1 MEDGYVDMSY
11 EMIKRYYS
19 DGMCKDC
26 QNNVCKVYGGRCRK
40 YRINREW
47 NVVKSFVKKWFPYAL
62 LYIIVVLVITYGW
75 QGLELLFYGEVQHRV
90 VDDIVGTVLML
101 SVMLNVI
108 FIRTIVKI
116 IKNK

>member
-1 MEDGYVDMSY
+1 MKE
-11 EMIKRYYS
+11 
-19 DGMCKDC
+19 
-26 QNNVCKVYGGRCRK
+26 KVK
-40 YRINREW
+40 EW
-47 NVVKSFVKKWFPYAL
+47 LKHSLIYCVATL
-62 LYIIVVLVITYGW
+62 IITYGW

-90 VDDIVGTVLML
+90 VDDIVGTVLVL

>member
-1 MEDGYVDMSY
+1 MKE
-11 EMIKRYYS
+11 
-19 DGMCKDC
+19 
-26 QNNVCKVYGGRCRK
+26 KVK
-40 YRINREW
+40 EW
-47 NVVKSFVKKWFPYAL
+47 LKWSLIYCVTAL
-62 LYIIVVLVITYGW
+62 IITYGW

-101 SVMLNVI
+101 SVILNVI

>member
-1 MEDGYVDMSY
+1 MKE
-11 EMIKRYYS
+11 
-19 DGMCKDC
+19 
-26 QNNVCKVYGGRCRK
+26 KVK
-40 YRINREW
+40 EW
-47 NVVKSFVKKWFPYAL
+47 LKWSLTYCVTAL
-62 LYIIVVLVITYGW
+62 IITYGW

-90 VDDIVGTVLML
+90 VDDIIGTVLML

>member
-1 MEDGYVDMSY
+1 MKE
-11 EMIKRYYS
+11 
-19 DGMCKDC
+19 
-26 QNNVCKVYGGRCRK
+26 KVK
-40 YRINREW
+40 EW
-47 NVVKSFVKKWFPYAL
+47 LKWSLIYCVTAL
-62 LYIIVVLVITYGW
+62 IITYGC

-90 VDDIVGTVLML
+90 VDDIVGAVLML

>member
-1 MEDGYVDMSY
+1 
-11 EMIKRYYS
+11 MIKRYYS

-47 NVVKSFVKKWFPYAL
+47 NVVKSFVKKWFSYAL

-75 QGLELLFYGEVQHRV
+75 QGLELLFYSEVQHRV

-101 SVMLNVI
+101 SVMLKVI
-108 FIRTIVKI
+108 YVRKSVKFIK
-116 IKNK
+116 KK

>member
-1 MEDGYVDMSY
+1 MKE
-11 EMIKRYYS
+11 
-19 DGMCKDC
+19 
-26 QNNVCKVYGGRCRK
+26 KVK
-40 YRINREW
+40 EW
-47 NVVKSFVKKWFPYAL
+47 LKCSLIYCVTAL
-62 LYIIVVLVITYGW
+62 IITYGW

-116 IKNK
+116 IRNK

>member
-1 MEDGYVDMSY
+1 MKE
-11 EMIKRYYS
+11 
-19 DGMCKDC
+19 
-26 QNNVCKVYGGRCRK
+26 KVK
-40 YRINREW
+40 EW
-47 NVVKSFVKKWFPYAL
+47 LKWSLIYCVTAL
-62 LYIIVVLVITYGW
+62 IITYGW

-90 VDDIVGTVLML
+90 VDDIVVTVLML

>member
-1 MEDGYVDMSY
+1 MKE
-11 EMIKRYYS
+11 
-19 DGMCKDC
+19 
-26 QNNVCKVYGGRCRK
+26 KVK
-40 YRINREW
+40 EW
-47 NVVKSFVKKWFPYAL
+47 LKWSLIYCVTAL
-62 LYIIVVLVITYGW
+62 IITYGW

>member
-1 MEDGYVDMSY
+1 MKE
-11 EMIKRYYS
+11 
-19 DGMCKDC
+19 
-26 QNNVCKVYGGRCRK
+26 KVK
-40 YRINREW
+40 EW
-47 NVVKSFVKKWFPYAL
+47 LKCSLIYCVTAL
-62 LYIIVVLVITYGW
+62 IITYGW

-108 FIRTIVKI
+108 FVRTIVKF

>member
-1 MEDGYVDMSY
+1 MKE
-11 EMIKRYYS
+11 
-19 DGMCKDC
+19 
-26 QNNVCKVYGGRCRK
+26 NVK
-40 YRINREW
+40 EW
-47 NVVKSFVKKWFPYAL
+47 LKWSSIYCVTAL
-62 LYIIVVLVITYGW
+62 IITYGW

-116 IKNK
+116 IRNK

>member
-1 MEDGYVDMSY
+1 MKE
-11 EMIKRYYS
+11 
-19 DGMCKDC
+19 
-26 QNNVCKVYGGRCRK
+26 KVK
-40 YRINREW
+40 EW
-47 NVVKSFVKKWFPYAL
+47 LKWSLIYCVTAL
-62 LYIIVVLVITYGW
+62 IITYGW

-116 IKNK
+116 IKSK

>member
-1 MEDGYVDMSY
+1 MKE
-11 EMIKRYYS
+11 
-19 DGMCKDC
+19 
-26 QNNVCKVYGGRCRK
+26 KVK
-40 YRINREW
+40 EW
-47 NVVKSFVKKWFPYAL
+47 LKWSLIYCVTAL
-62 LYIIVVLVITYGW
+62 IIIYGW

-108 FIRTIVKI
+108 FIRTIVKF

>member
-1 MEDGYVDMSY
+1 MEKQVLK
-11 EMIKRYYS
+11 E
-19 DGMCKDC
+19 
-26 QNNVCKVYGGRCRK
+26 KVK
-40 YRINREW
+40 EW
-47 NVVKSFVKKWFPYAL
+47 LKWSLIYCVTAL
-62 LYIIVVLVITYGW
+62 IITYGW

-108 FIRTIVKI
+108 FVRTIVKI

>member
-1 MEDGYVDMSY
+1 MKE
-11 EMIKRYYS
+11 
-19 DGMCKDC
+19 
-26 QNNVCKVYGGRCRK
+26 KVK
-40 YRINREW
+40 EW
-47 NVVKSFVKKWFPYAL
+47 LKWSLIYCVTAL
-62 LYIIVVLVITYGW
+62 IITYGW
-75 QGLELLFYGEVQHRV
+75 QGLELIFYGEVQHRV

>member
-1 MEDGYVDMSY
+1 MKEK
-11 EMIKRYYS
+11 IKEWFKWILIYS
-19 DGMCKDC
+19 A
-26 QNNVCKVYGGRCRK
+26 
-40 YRINREW
+40 I
-47 NVVKSFVKKWFPYAL
+47 A
-62 LYIIVVLVITYGW
+62 LVITFGW

>member
-1 MEDGYVDMSY
+1 MKE
-11 EMIKRYYS
+11 
-19 DGMCKDC
+19 
-26 QNNVCKVYGGRCRK
+26 KVK
-40 YRINREW
+40 EW
-47 NVVKSFVKKWFPYAL
+47 LKWSSIYCVTAL
-62 LYIIVVLVITYGW
+62 IITYGW

-101 SVMLNVI
+101 SIMLNVI

>member
-1 MEDGYVDMSY
+1 MKE
-11 EMIKRYYS
+11 
-19 DGMCKDC
+19 
-26 QNNVCKVYGGRCRK
+26 KVK
-40 YRINREW
+40 EW
-47 NVVKSFVKKWFPYAL
+47 LKWLLIYCVTAL
-62 LYIIVVLVITYGW
+62 IITYGW

>member
-1 MEDGYVDMSY
+1 MKE
-11 EMIKRYYS
+11 
-19 DGMCKDC
+19 
-26 QNNVCKVYGGRCRK
+26 KVK
-40 YRINREW
+40 EW
-47 NVVKSFVKKWFPYAL
+47 LKWSSIYCVTAL
-62 LYIIVVLVITYGW
+62 IITYGW

>member
-1 MEDGYVDMSY
+1 MKE
-11 EMIKRYYS
+11 
-19 DGMCKDC
+19 
-26 QNNVCKVYGGRCRK
+26 KVK
-40 YRINREW
+40 EW
-47 NVVKSFVKKWFPYAL
+47 LKWSLIYCVTAL
-62 LYIIVVLVITYGW
+62 IITYGW

-108 FIRTIVKI
+108 FVRTIVKI